1 MHFAAFAGDP
11 PFAVWESHPGSESYF
26 PLMKTSIRP
35 FLAAMVAWISCPA
48 GMFGVSGFGGS
59 SGISFASQSI
69 NNKTGTAAEPW
80 ALVALLNSTT
90 VGVGANISIIN
101 NGANDPSAGK
111 ALLNLQGTSG
121 VPGYASGAWLSIA
134 IQNNSTSPWTSLEVE
149 LREDPGIPSP
159 SSPDTDG
166 LSFAAG
172 AGLAYKALVGF
183 TSDTAAPLAFPTV
196 THYDP
201 SRDYLNFSGGTVG
214 SGTRMTLLIPIT
226 DSSPQAAVYIRLTP
240 NKTDPAP
247 AKPVITVQPVS
258 QTVNIGASVTFT
270 VTATSTTPM
279 SYQWKRSGVALPGAT
294 TSSLTFPGLTTINS
308 GGYTVDVTN
317 SVGTTSSDPAILRVT
332 HRGAYFGTFG
342 NQGLWAMQV
351 RADDTGVFILHD
363 RQANAAFSQ
372 AVSVKSD
379 GAFSD
384 DGTAGRAIAPGN
396 ARGAQLAGRIITGQ
410 VTGEFGAAKTAFT
423 GSKDSDTGDGE
434 PFAGYYFAAA
444 LGAGGG
450 ATYTV
455 VGPSGR
461 IALIAASENAADS
474 LAGRISSLGQLI
486 STTTNGSQIQVNLNG
501 QLKSFEA
508 IVRPSGIQ
516 APIPISFL
524 GLADGTLSSGRLTNL
539 SILTAL
545 DGADDSFTMGY
556 VVGNPGP
563 TATKPLVI
571 RAVGP
576 SLAALGV
583 GSPLADPKLELFVG
597 ANATGSNDNWG
608 GGATLANAMAAVGA
622 FPFLGPTSRDAAVAA
637 SVPTGPGVNHSVK
650 VSPVGNIRGPVI
662 AEVYDA
668 TPPATFAPTTPRLVN
683 VSVLKHLGTGLTAG
697 FVLGG
702 TGPRTV
708 LIRAIGPT
716 LGAAPFNVPGVVADP
731 QLALFAGTNQI
742 AANDNWGGT
751 PALTAAFAAVGA
763 FGLPAASRDAAVLA
777 TLAPGNY
784 SVQVDGV
791 GNTTG
796 LAIVEVYEVP

>member
-1 MHFAAFAGDP
+1 
-11 PFAVWESHPGSESYF
+11 
-26 PLMKTSIRP
+26 
-35 FLAAMVAWISCPA
+35 
-48 GMFGVSGFGGS
+48 MFGVSGFGSS
-59 SGISFASQSI
+59 SGISFGSQSI
-69 NNKTGTAAEPW
+69 NAKSGTAADPW
-80 ALVALLNSTT
+80 SFLATMNTT
-90 VGVGANISIIN
+90 TLGVGANISIIN
-101 NGANDPSAGK
+101 NGANDLSAGK

-121 VPGYASGAWLSIA
+121 VPGFASGAWLSMA
-134 IQNNSTSPWTSLEVE
+134 FQNNSTVAWTSLEIE
-149 LREDPGIPSP
+149 LREDPSVPSP

-172 AGLAYKALVGF
+172 AGLTFNALAGSGTGPVAF
-183 TSDTAAPLAFPTV
+183 TTITHHDPT
-196 THYDP
+196 
-201 SRDYLNFSGGTVG
+201 RDYLNFSGGTVPA
-214 SGTRMTLLIPIT
+214 GTRVVINIAIT
-226 DSSPQAAVYIRLTP
+226 DNIPQGAVYLHLTP

-247 AKPVITVQPVS
+247 AKPVITVQPAS
-258 QTVNIGASVTFT
+258 QTLNIGATVNFSV
-270 VTATSTTPM
+270 VAASTTPM
-279 SYQWKRSGVALPGAT
+279 TYQWKRSGVAIPGAT
-294 TSSLTFPGLTTINS
+294 NPSLSISGLTTASS

-351 RADDTGVFILHD
+351 RSDDTGVFILHD

-372 AVSVKSD
+372 AVAVKSD

-384 DGTAGRAIAPGN
+384 DGTAGRVIAPGN
-396 ARGAQLAGRIITGQ
+396 ARGAQLAGRITSGQ
-410 VTGEFGAAKTAFT
+410 VTGEFGAAKTPFT
-423 GSKDSDTGDGE
+423 GSKDGDTGDGE
-434 PFAGYYFAAA
+434 PFAGYYFAPA

-461 IALIAASENAADS
+461 IALVAASENAADS
-474 LAGRISSLGQLI
+474 LAGRLSALGQLI

-501 QLKSFEA
+501 QFKSFEA

-524 GLADGTLSSGRLTNL
+524 GLLDGTLPSGRLTNL
-539 SILTAL
+539 SILTDL

-556 VVGNPGP
+556 VVGNPGA

-668 TPPATFAPTTPRLVN
+668 TPPATFAASTPRLVN

-702 TGPRTV
+702 AGPRTV

-716 LGAAPFNVPGVVADP
+716 LGGTPFNVPGVVADP
-731 QLALFAGTNQI
+731 QLALFAGTTQI

-751 PALTAAFAAVGA
+751 PALTTAFAAVGA

-784 SVQVDGV
+784 SVQVNGV